1 LKKINDLTGK
11 ISFELIKGS
20 SSKILVKHFLQD
32 DEFNKHSLWKSFI
45 ESIYEIE
52 SLKHEK
58 DTFFYI
64 SSGLEGDPSS

>member
-11 ISFELIKGS
+11 ISFKLIKGS
-20 SSKILVKHFLQD
+20 SSKIKVKHFLQD
-32 DEFNKHSLWKSFI
+32 DFDKHSFWKSFV

-64 SSGLEGDPSS
+64 SSGLKGDPSP